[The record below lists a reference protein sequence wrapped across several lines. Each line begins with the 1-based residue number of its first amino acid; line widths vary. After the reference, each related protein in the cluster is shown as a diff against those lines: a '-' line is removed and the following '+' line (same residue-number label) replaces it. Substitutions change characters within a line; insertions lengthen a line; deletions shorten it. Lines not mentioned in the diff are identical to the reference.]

1 MSADGGDARVA
12 GSLRTGAAKESKLPR
27 GGLLRRPVLKTGCAC
42 GNGTYRI
49 EWVFARNAAGAP
61 VLRRNGND
69 TAERAVTQ
77 FPLT

>member
-1 MSADGGDARVA
+1 MAGTPVWPALCAPGPRRNRSFHAEGCSA
-12 GSLRTGAAKESKLPR
+12 
-27 GGLLRRPVLKTGCAC
+27 RPVLKTGCAC